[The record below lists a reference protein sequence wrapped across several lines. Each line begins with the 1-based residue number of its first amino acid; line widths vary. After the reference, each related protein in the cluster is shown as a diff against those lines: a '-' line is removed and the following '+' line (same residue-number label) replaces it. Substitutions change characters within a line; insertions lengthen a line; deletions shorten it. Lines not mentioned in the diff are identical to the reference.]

1 MKNHIP
7 AENSN
12 QEPNIES
19 ENSTKVPPETESKPP
34 VPTVEKQDELW
45 DEIGFH
51 KPLGGFWYKTI
62 LIVVGIFIGVALANI
77 VYTLFFP
84 YPEIQGYTGIWG
96 NMFGVYFTVMAIGNG
111 GTLGVLHAPSAH

>member
-1 MKNHIP
+1 M
-7 AENSN
+7 
-12 QEPNIES
+12 
-19 ENSTKVPPETESKPP
+19 PPETESKPP

-111 GTLGVLHAPSAH
+111 ATLGTFMPKRALNLPSKC